1 MTQAKRGFV
10 PDDVRNFS
18 MDGIAKMRTASQ
30 DIRYLINHG
39 YDLKSAT
46 TYVGNHFLLSER
58 QRMALMRSVCT
69 DEQLENRKKKELS
82 AKDLRDQEVW
92 IDGFNQIITL
102 EVLCSH
108 SVLLSCMDGCIR
120 DLASL
125 RGSYR
130 LITETDEAISLLLG
144 ELKEMHV
151 SECHILLDE
160 PVSNSG
166 RLKTRIAEINE
177 QQYVMHTDIQ
187 ILKNVDRTLYDKE
200 NVITSDS
207 IILDHCKSWFNLSSI
222 CVRNQNMKTYRVY
235 Q

>member
-1 MTQAKRGFV
+1 MQAKRGFV
-10 PDDVRNFS
+10 PDDIRNFS
-18 MDGIAKMRTASQ
+18 EEGITKIHIASE
-30 DIRYLINHG
+30 DVRYLINHG

-58 QRMALMRSVCT
+58 QRIALMRSVCT
-69 DEQLENRKKKELS
+69 DIQQTERKEKEVSFSELNG
-82 AKDLRDQEVW
+82 QEVW

-130 LITETDEAISLLLG
+130 IIPETDQAISMML
-144 ELKEMHV
+144 EVLKNAKV
-151 SECHILLDE
+151 LKVNILLDE

-177 QQYVMHTDIQ
+177 QKYEMSLDIQ
-187 ILKNVDRTLYDKE
+187 ILKKVDGTLYEKE

-207 IILDHCKSWFNLSSI
+207 IILDHCKSWFNLSGL
-222 CVRNQNMKTYRVY
+222 CVGKMGAQTVSVW
-235 Q
+235 

>member
-1 MTQAKRGFV
+1 MQAKRGFV

-18 MDGIAKMRTASQ
+18 SNGIAKMRTASR

-46 TYVGNHFLLSER
+46 TFTGNHYLLSER
-58 QRMALMRSVCT
+58 QRMALMRSICT
-69 DEQLENRKKKELS
+69 DEQYINRKRKELS
-82 AKDLRDQEVW
+82 EKDLKDQDVW

-102 EVLCSH
+102 EVLHSH

-125 RGSYR
+125 RGSYH
-130 LITETDEAISLLLG
+130 LIPETYEAISMMLE
-144 ELKEMHV
+144 ELKGMHV
-151 SECHILLDE
+151 SKCHILLDE

-177 QQYVMHTDIQ
+177 QKDALNIEIQ

-207 IILDHCKSWFNLSSI
+207 TILDHCQSWFNLNAV
-222 CVRNQNMKTYRVY
+222 CVREQKAETYTVY